1 MDINATLLGQM
12 ITFAIFMAIAVKW
25 IWPLFKNILDERAK
39 KIADGLAAAEDGHR
53 YLEKAQKEAEALIAE
68 AKQKAHAVLQESA
81 QRSQVI
87 LDTAKAQA
95 QVEADRIV
103 KQAHNEIE
111 QAEKMAKENLRREV
125 VQLAVMGTEKILQ
138 REINAQDAEK
148 LIASAA
154 GKL

>member
-39 KIADGLAAAEDGHR
+39 KVADGLAAADEGHR
-53 YLEKAQKEAEALIAE
+53 SLEKARADAEALIEE

-87 LDTAKAQA
+87 LETAKAQA
-95 QVEADRIV
+95 QVESDRIV
-103 KQAHNEIE
+103 KQAYHEIE

-125 VQLAVMGTEKILQ
+125 VQLAVMGATKILQ
-138 REINAQDAEK
+138 REVNANDADK
-148 LIASAA
+148 LIAGAA